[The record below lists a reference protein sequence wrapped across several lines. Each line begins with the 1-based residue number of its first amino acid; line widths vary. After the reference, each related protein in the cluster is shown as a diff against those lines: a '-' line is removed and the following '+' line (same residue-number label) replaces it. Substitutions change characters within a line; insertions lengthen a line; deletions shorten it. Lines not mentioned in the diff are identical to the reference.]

1 MRITSHREKFIKKNG
16 NRNIQCIIT
25 TENENER
32 FNSPCFINKKN
43 VPSCS
48 FCGSTQSGENISNC
62 SKNLQYQREYC
73 GYVVSKKDKG
83 NIHFV

>member
-1 MRITSHREKFIKKNG
+1 MNSTQKTKKMMRITSNREKFLKRNG

-25 TENENER
+25 PENENDR
-32 FNSPCFINKKN
+32 IYSPCFINKQI

-62 SKNLQYQREYC
+62 IKRMQYER
-73 GYVVSKKDKG
+73 
-83 NIHFV
+83 IL